1 MQGFLL
7 EEQEA
12 LYQADREPDVAHK
25 NEWLGH
31 AKVARDEAGKKHSV

>member
-12 LYQADREPDVAHK
+12 LYQAEQAPDVALK
-25 NEWLGH
+25 NAWLGL